1 MTDTQIIEY
10 INIVKAHTLENLIS
24 NIIENVHTNKSEQLL
39 FLLSQIFLCNNSSF
53 SNEQVYSL
61 VAAIMKYIEM
71 NYDKKDI
78 KLFVKYFHKIFK
90 IIKIKNV
97 INEIK
102 IELEWKLFYN
112 IFFIYSYDTDNT
124 LIDNTLR
131 KVGPLFKSNF
141 SNSDYEIIKQAF
153 QFNLFHYKH
162 IKHMK
167 NAFKLLF
174 TFVPNSY
181 ICQDWSIQKDVQNFL
196 MNKTELFDYC
206 CCFFYKI

>member
-102 IELEWKLFYN
+102 IE
-112 IFFIYSYDTDNT
+112 
-124 LIDNTLR
+124 
-131 KVGPLFKSNF
+131 
-141 SNSDYEIIKQAF
+141 
-153 QFNLFHYKH
+153 
-162 IKHMK
+162 
-167 NAFKLLF
+167 
-174 TFVPNSY
+174 
-181 ICQDWSIQKDVQNFL
+181 
-196 MNKTELFDYC
+196 
-206 CCFFYKI
+206 